1 MDWANGIKQPPTH
14 KTADEDDL
22 KEEKVKAPNENLLD
36 DNSGLPQGVPFG
48 MQSNTKDIWK
58 PICINSTI

>member
-48 MQSNTKDIWK
+48 M
-58 PICINSTI
+58 